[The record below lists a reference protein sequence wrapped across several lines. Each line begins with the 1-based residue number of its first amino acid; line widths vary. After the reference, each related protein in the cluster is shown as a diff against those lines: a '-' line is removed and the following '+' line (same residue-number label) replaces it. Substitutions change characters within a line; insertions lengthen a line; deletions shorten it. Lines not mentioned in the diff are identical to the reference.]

1 MLLVCIFALRNEGT
15 KTLLKKKSPNPEEL
29 FGIVIKP
36 KNIIILKKK
45 NHQYKFSLKNKAN
58 IRVQ

>member
-1 MLLVCIFALRNEGT
+1 MFALRNEGT

-45 NHQYKFSLKNKAN
+45 NHQYKFSLQNKAN
-58 IRVQ
+58 ICVQ